1 MLIEMK
7 KIFLFAFLIGLSI
20 FIFYQSFIS
29 LYDRALADADELLAE
44 RAQTIVDAIDRTVQQ
59 RMVQV
64 FTFAALPS
72 MRGFAASDAEGR
84 DARRVVAYNELHSIS
99 RADPDVRAA
108 SIVDVL
114 GNVVL
119 ATDATLNANW
129 GARPFVRD
137 ALAGR
142 LHASVTIFEFDELS
156 QFYSAPILDN
166 RGEVAGALVLRVAT
180 QEWWSALGGKNDVM
194 VIDEY
199 GVRIA
204 DRFSKPLLFTSLA
217 PLPGDTVTRVI
228 TEKRYGAQVTQINAT
243 AQTDL
248 VEAINRGEM
257 RATISRDAAGQSYRA
272 VIRRTKTNPWVVIA
286 AMPEDAVFAPV
297 RDAIIDQFKSV
308 IIVLVVAGAIMFAV
322 RVGSNAKA

>member
-1 MLIEMK
+1 MK
-7 KIFLFAFLIGLSI
+7 KNFLFAFLFGLSI

-29 LYDRALADADELLAE
+29 MYDRALADADEILAE
-44 RAQTIVDAIDRTVQQ
+44 RAQTIADAIDRTLQQ

-84 DARRVVAYNELHSIS
+84 DARRVVAYNELHSIT

-108 SIVDVL
+108 LIVDVL
-114 GNVVL
+114 GHVVL
-119 ATDATLNANW
+119 TTDASLNANW

-194 VIDEY
+194 VVDEL

-204 DRFSKPLLFTSLA
+204 DRFAKPLLFTALA
-217 PLPGDTVTRVI
+217 PLTNDVATRALV
-228 TEKRYGAQVTQINAT
+228 ENRYGAQVTQVATT
-243 AQTDL
+243 AQKDL
-248 VEAINRGEM
+248 ADAVTRGEFQS
-257 RATISRDAAGQSYRA
+257 ISFIDSAGQSYRA

-297 RDAIIDQFKSV
+297 RDAIIEQLKNV
-308 IIVLVVAGAIMFAV
+308 TIVLILAGILIFAV
-322 RVGSNAKA
+322 RARSNAKT

>member
-1 MLIEMK
+1 MK
-7 KIFLFAFLIGLSI
+7 KNILFAFLLALSV
-20 FIFYQSFIS
+20 FIFFQSYIS
-29 LYDRALADADELLAE
+29 MYERALADADEILTE
-44 RAQTIVDAIDRTVQQ
+44 RAQTLADAIDRTLQQ

-72 MRGFAASDAEGR
+72 MRGFAASDAEDR
-84 DARRVVAYNELHSIS
+84 DARRVVAYNELHSIT

-108 SIVDVL
+108 SIIDVL

-119 ATDATLNANW
+119 ATDATLNTNW
-129 GARPFVRD
+129 GMRPFVRD

-156 QFYSAPILDN
+156 QFYAAPILDN

-204 DRFSKPLLFTSLA
+204 DRFPKPLLFTSLA
-217 PLPGDTVTRVI
+217 PLPADTVTRVI

-243 AQTDL
+243 PHSDL
-248 VEAINRGEM
+248 MEAVNRGDT
-257 RATISRDAAGQSYRA
+257 RATTFHDAAGQSYRA
-272 VIRRTKTNPWVVIA
+272 VIRRTKMNPWGVIA
-286 AMPEDAVFAPV
+286 AMSEATVFAPV
-297 RDAIIDQFKSV
+297 HTAIIEQLKSV
-308 IIVLVVAGAIMFAV
+308 LIVLVIAGTIMIAIHA
-322 RVGSNAKA
+322 GSNAKA